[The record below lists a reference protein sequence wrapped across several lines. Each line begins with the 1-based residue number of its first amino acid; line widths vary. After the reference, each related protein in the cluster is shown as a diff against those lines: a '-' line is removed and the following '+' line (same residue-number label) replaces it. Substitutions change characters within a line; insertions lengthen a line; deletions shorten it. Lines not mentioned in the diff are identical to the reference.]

1 MLIEKVITNF
11 SDLSLWAIALV
22 VGYVLIGAILLL
34 RLAWKRKHT
43 KMENVTQN
51 TPIEQSKE
59 IYRESQNDTKSENS
73 DATKYLP
80 VPQEHVSIIEQKDF
94 SHFYITLEHHLK
106 TPSKFLDTLK
116 DLWEEPN
123 ISTGMV
129 ATPEMFFSSQEY
141 VEKKQNSVVKLRE
154 GTLINL
160 NGKIYRVR
168 KIEIQNKATSSSVRL
183 DLEKLSVSNY
193 SLEKRD
199 NHYARLRR
207 SNS

>member
-11 SDLSLWAIALV
+11 SDVSLWAIALV

-106 TPSKFLDTLK
+106 APSKFLDTLK

-129 ATPEMFFSSQEY
+129 ATPEMFFSSQEFY
-141 VEKKQNSVVKLRE
+141 GSYYDNLAHVERSKIALLNSVRAHL
-154 GTLINL
+154 
-160 NGKIYRVR
+160 
-168 KIEIQNKATSSSVRL
+168 
-183 DLEKLSVSNY
+183 
-193 SLEKRD
+193 
-199 NHYARLRR
+199 
-207 SNS
+207 